1 MKLEGSTAINV
12 SRPIAY
18 SYLTDANFVGQCAP
32 GVERVEELE
41 PGKKFRVVVSVGF
54 GIVKATFNT
63 DVEFVEKRENEY
75 ARIKA
80 VGKAPGSGA
89 NVVAELFFADGNGG
103 ATELKWIADVLI
115 TGTIAI
121 VANRLMA
128 SVTQFM
134 SKQFFDSARAKI
146 ETGQRE

>member
-1 MKLEGSTAINV
+1 MKLEGSTVINAP
-12 SRPIAY
+12 RPIAY
-18 SYLTDANFVGQCAP
+18 GYLTDANFVGQCAP
-32 GVERVEELE
+32 GVERVDELE
-41 PGKKFRVVVSVGF
+41 PGKKFRVIVSVGF

-63 DVEFVEKRENEY
+63 DVEFIEKRENEY

-89 NVVAELFFADGNGG
+89 NVGAELFFSDADEGV
-103 ATELKWIADVLI
+103 TELKWVADVLI

-128 SVTQFM
+128 SVTQYM

-146 ETGQRE
+146 EESLKK

>member
-1 MKLEGSTAINV
+1 MKLEGSTVINAP
-12 SRPIAY
+12 RATAY
-18 SYLTDANFVGQCAP
+18 GYLTDANFVGQCAP

-41 PGKKFRVVVSVGF
+41 PGKRFRVVVSVGF

-89 NVVAELFFADGNGG
+89 NVGAELFFTDGEGG
-103 ATELKWIADVLI
+103 ATELKWVADVLI

-134 SKQFFDSARAKI
+134 SKQFFDAARAKI
-146 ETGQRE
+146 EAASKS

>member
-1 MKLEGSTAINV
+1 MKLEGSTAINAPRSV
-12 SRPIAY
+12 AY

-32 GVERVEELE
+32 GVERVDELE

-89 NVVAELFFADGNGG
+89 NVVAELFFADGDGG
-103 ATELKWIADVLI
+103 STELLWIADVLI

-134 SKQFFDSARAKI
+134 SKQFFDLARSKI
-146 ETGQRE
+146 ETGRRE